1 MSTFV
6 LAASSMVISAN
17 FPTYGMPSTIQSV
30 NFVCGLPIYINWC
43 ISHISIAH
51 IKVAYLYFMFHAI
64 PRACLKSR
72 HSFSI
77 LYSRKCSRATRIIIN
92 LILGILVLNFLLI
105 GIVNPSLLNPGP
117 DELEVYYQNVQGLLP
132 FKELDKAQPKLI
144 ETKIFEINSYVNKY
158 KLHVIML
165 NETWLKKSIGNRAV
179 IEVFRLDRSK
189 VSYPPDPDN
198 PNKYRKYGGG
208 VLVAFQTDIKD
219 MEFKRLSARKGCELV
234 AFEMTHGEKKIFCT
248 IYLQSK

>member
-1 MSTFV
+1 MIDLELYICRVGLFSGGGVRGNGKSLHEDFPVFSPYCNKSTKFFCFDRKTGYVHENIVYCQKQFIHKTLLILFYLYLMSTFV

-43 ISHISIAH
+43 ISHISIAQS
-51 IKVAYLYFMFHAI
+51 KVAYLYFMFHAI

-144 ETKIFEINSYVNKY
+144 ETKIFEINSYVNSTSF
-158 KLHVIML
+158 M
-165 NETWLKKSIGNRAV
+165 
-179 IEVFRLDRSK
+179 
-189 VSYPPDPDN
+189 
-198 PNKYRKYGGG
+198 
-208 VLVAFQTDIKD
+208 
-219 MEFKRLSARKGCELV
+219 
-234 AFEMTHGEKKIFCT
+234 
-248 IYLQSK
+248 